1 MVSQSFDLV
10 LQLQRV
16 AGLRKLT
23 QIGRLTAELSVIEV
37 VL

>member
-16 AGLRKLT
+16 EGLRKLT
-23 QIGRLTAELSVIEV
+23 QIGRLTSELEVIEV
-37 VL
+37 PL